1 LPFSV
6 VPVYSPLSLVMRLL
20 TALRAQCFISTLEL
34 PRCEMQGQHA
44 ESLGGVRVMG
54 QCRELVHLN
63 LSGNVMRAAGAG
75 SLAEVLVQYPAP
87 AHLDLAAM

>member
-1 LPFSV
+1 
-6 VPVYSPLSLVMRLL
+6 MRLL